1 MSIFI
6 VTKDNWK
13 DDIQETFLAAPT
25 IEDALKKV
33 KGLYG
38 RKGGKTD
45 VGSGYVIFEEGHK
58 EGECLLTATEIEMMS
73 SFPIKNV
80 MAKSFPDFIKASLED
95 KGIDMTVETNKI
107 GDAAYSI
114 EIPDHPRRKEV
125 ISLIEKAAK
134 TYDIKLTGSI
144 ENGMTQAASPSP

>member
-73 SFPIKNV
+73 SSAIKNV

-107 GDAAYSI
+107 GDAAYNV
-114 EIPDHPRRKEV
+114 EVPDHARRKEV
-125 ISLIEKAAK
+125 INLIEKAAK
-134 TYDIKLTGSI
+134 SYDVKLTGSV
-144 ENGMTQAASPSP
+144 ENKMTPAASPSP